1 MRRWRTRL
9 VASRSWCGRRIS
21 GGRRGAVAG
30 STDVPLVGR
39 SEELG
44 RVLAALRRAAAGSGG
59 ALLLAGEAGIGKSRL
74 AVEALALAR
83 QRGFQTLEGAAYPLQ
98 ADLAYAPVLE
108 ALRPCL
114 AGLEPGR
121 LAALVSGLPDLGRLF
136 AGLHLPPPEPL
147 GDASLERT
155 RLFEAVSRLVER
167 VAAERPVALLV
178 DDLHWADAASLELLH
193 YLARGLEARRVL
205 LLGTYRLDEARTHP
219 PLRALVRSLQR
230 LGLAE
235 ELPVGGLGPEAVA
248 TLAGALLGGEP
259 PAELLGVLR
268 ERAAGTPLFVSAL
281 IRGMRDTGELFR
293 SGGAWVLGSG
303 SLTAVPAVVRDLVLA
318 RLERLDPGDR
328 SLLELVAVAGDA
340 ASPAILGRLGGP
352 AREELDEGL
361 RRLRESGLVIEEP
374 AGSELVYRAAHPLIT
389 EVAYGE
395 LPETRRRRLHAGVAA
410 ALEALRPGDPQLLAH
425 HYRAAAGEADPGRA
439 MDVLVAAGQ
448 QAEELHAD
456 AEAADHY
463 AAALALARADRPAM
477 VEELL
482 ERLGHTRSRAGQFE
496 AAVAAWSEAAGWHER
511 SGDRPAAARL
521 RGLLA
526 LAEWDRG
533 RFDAAEAQLAAG
545 LEAVEGTGADAELT
559 DLHYVRLQLLARQV
573 DLAGLEE
580 EALAL
585 LALAERSGARQ
596 AVAASAAHLA
606 RAEVAF
612 LRGRLTVAREHGL
625 QALAVAERA
634 GLSALAIAAHRHL
647 AVTAIN
653 VGDHHRAHEYA
664 FADLALARQTGSPT
678 LELGARFV
686 VLAIDL
692 VTDAWEGVLRDAD
705 ELLALCYRVGY
716 ARGVA
721 TALAG
726 RAFVFAHRG
735 RTEEAARCVAEAWEV
750 YGGAAAADRHIFTV
764 VEIADAAAALAAGD
778 PARAR
783 TLASAA
789 VATPTSLPCLGLAV
803 LGQAQV
809 AAGDLAG
816 ALDTARRL
824 GGLGPDAPWPGAC
837 GSWVEGLARAALGE
851 RGAALACLR
860 RAADRLDGLGM
871 PFQAARARLGWAEVA
886 AVVRA
891 DGDQVL
897 AGRADAV
904 EAARRSLA
912 AFDRLGAR
920 PSADRARRL
929 LRDLGERPAAPPRA
943 VTGELSERELQV
955 VRLVA
960 AGLSNVEIAGRLFIS
975 PRTVTTHL
983 QHVYARLGLP
993 SRTALTRWVLERGL
1007 AAEDT

>member
-39 SEELG
+39 FEELG

-395 LPETRRRRLHAGVAA
+395 LPETRRRRLHA
-410 ALEALRPGDPQLLAH
+410 
-425 HYRAAAGEADPGRA
+425 
-439 MDVLVAAGQ
+439 
-448 QAEELHAD
+448 D

-580 EALAL
+580 EAL
-585 LALAERSGARQ
+585 
-596 AVAASAAHLA
+596 AHLA

-803 LGQAQV
+803 LGQAQ
-809 AAGDLAG
+809 
-816 ALDTARRL
+816 
-824 GGLGPDAPWPGAC
+824 
-837 GSWVEGLARAALGE
+837 
-851 RGAALACLR
+851 
-860 RAADRLDGLGM
+860 
-871 PFQAARARLGWAEVA
+871 
-886 AVVRA
+886 
-891 DGDQVL
+891 
-897 AGRADAV
+897 
-904 EAARRSLA
+904 
-912 AFDRLGAR
+912 
-920 PSADRARRL
+920 
-929 LRDLGERPAAPPRA
+929 
-943 VTGELSERELQV
+943 
-955 VRLVA
+955 
-960 AGLSNVEIAGRLFIS
+960 
-975 PRTVTTHL
+975 
-983 QHVYARLGLP
+983 
-993 SRTALTRWVLERGL
+993 
-1007 AAEDT
+1007 